1 MFAIPFAAIG
11 VSLALFITN
20 QVLNVV
26 VLIGFIVLAGIV
38 VNNAIVLLDLTNQ
51 LRMQGSKKFDA
62 VRQACSIR
70 LRPILMTTSTTV
82 LGLLPMALN
91 MGEGS
96 ELRIPLAITII
107 GGLVT
112 STLLTLVL
120 VPVVYTVVVR
130 ETNT

>member
-1 MFAIPFAAIG
+1 
-11 VSLALFITN
+11 
-20 QVLNVV
+20 
-26 VLIGFIVLAGIV
+26 
-38 VNNAIVLLDLTNQ
+38 
-51 LRMQGSKKFDA
+51 
-62 VRQACSIR
+62 
-70 LRPILMTTSTTV
+70 MTTSTTV
-82 LGLLPMALN
+82 LGLLPMAVS

-130 ETNT
+130 DTDT